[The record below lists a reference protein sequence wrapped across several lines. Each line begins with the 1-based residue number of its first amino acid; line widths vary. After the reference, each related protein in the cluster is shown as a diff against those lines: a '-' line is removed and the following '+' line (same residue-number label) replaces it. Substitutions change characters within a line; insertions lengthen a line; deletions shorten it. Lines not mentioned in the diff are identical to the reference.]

1 LFNKNLSYFCY
12 LRFFYYT
19 MSISKASIS
28 DLSALLNLVNT
39 TYRGET
45 STKGWTSEILLLA
58 GEIRID
64 KEILTDYLT
73 NPSISVLKYTSPAN
87 QLIGCVYLEQKK
99 ENLYLGMLAVNPG
112 SQDGGIGRLL
122 LQGAEGHARK
132 LNCNKINITVI
143 EDRTELIAWYQRRGY
158 VATGRKFPFPVEY
171 HKYGKPLKEII
182 LIEMEKKINF

>member
-1 LFNKNLSYFCY
+1 M
-12 LRFFYYT
+12 

-64 KEILTDYLT
+64 EEILTDYLT
-73 NPSISVLKYTSPAN
+73 NPSISVLKFTNPAN
-87 QLIGCVYLEQKK
+87 QLIGCVYLEQK
-99 ENLYLGMLAVNPG
+99 EEHLYLGMLAVNPEF
-112 SQDGGIGRLL
+112 QDGGIGRLL
-122 LQGAEGHARK
+122 LHGAEEHARQ

-158 VATGRKFPFPVEY
+158 VTTGRKFPFPVEY

>member
-1 LFNKNLSYFCY
+1 
-12 LRFFYYT
+12 
-19 MSISKASIS
+19 MSVSKASIS

-58 GEIRID
+58 GDIRID
-64 KEILTDYLT
+64 EEILTDYLI
-73 NPSISVLKYTSPAN
+73 NPAVSVLKYTNSEN
-87 QLIGCVYLEQKK
+87 QLIGCVYLEQKE

-122 LQGAEGHARK
+122 LQSAEEHARQ
-132 LNCNKINITVI
+132 LICNKINITVI

-158 VATGRKFPFPVEY
+158 VITGKKFPFPVEY

-182 LIEMEKKINF
+182 LIEMENNLK

>member
-1 LFNKNLSYFCY
+1 
-12 LRFFYYT
+12 

-73 NPSISVLKYTSPAN
+73 NAAISVLKYTNPAN
-87 QLIGCVYLEQKK
+87 QLIGCVYLEQKE
-99 ENLYLGMLAVNPG
+99 ENLYLGMLAVNPE

-122 LQGAEGHARK
+122 LQGAEEHARK

-158 VATGRKFPFPVEY
+158 VATGRKFPFPAEY

-182 LIEMEKKINF
+182 LIEMEKKIHF